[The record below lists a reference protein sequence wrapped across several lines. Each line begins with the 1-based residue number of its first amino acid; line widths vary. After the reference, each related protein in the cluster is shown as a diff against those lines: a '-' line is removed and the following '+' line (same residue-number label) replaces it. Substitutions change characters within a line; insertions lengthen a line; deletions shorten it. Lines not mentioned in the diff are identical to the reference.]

1 MAVPPVIVREIG
13 CAPPPPVIVVVVF
26 CCCCCFCCFFM
37 FFFWGGGGLLTIVP
51 PETSRCHCFTFGLV
65 NHPLPNH
72 PLPNQQC
79 WQQINSII
87 PHLSDA
93 THPSDVRLDDVCTVT
108 LYQQAV
114 AIATTTIPLINNE
127 HIYYSDDP
135 LPRIFVLSCGNQSCA
150 CKCLLELT
158 VAMVI
163 IWVQTF
169 LNPLQLVW
177 LQSFSKLHQQ
187 DES

>member
-1 MAVPPVIVREIG
+1 M
-13 CAPPPPVIVVVVF
+13 PPPPVIVVVVF
-26 CCCCCFCCFFM
+26 LLLL
-37 FFFWGGGGLLTIVP
+37 FFFVFLLLFFGGGLLTIAP

-72 PLPNQQC
+72 PLPNHPLP
-79 WQQINSII
+79 NH

-127 HIYYSDDP
+127 HIYYTDDP

-163 IWVQTF
+163 IWMQTF

-177 LQSFSKLHQQ
+177 LQSFGKLHQQ
-187 DES
+187 DESERKIYKH